1 MKILSM
7 EDKKDMCSME
17 CEFTGEEINILVNY
31 AVKMILEESI
41 KNEKI

>member
-7 EDKKDMCSME
+7 EDKKDKCSME

-41 KNEKI
+41 KK